1 MKRLERL
8 ARTTGSLFPCGGAI
22 HRGLLALAALAVS
35 AVWSCA
41 SPQVANP
48 GEQVAQALAAAPDD
62 LAEGARILGYATD
75 GTVVQLREGSNDF
88 ICLASN
94 PANER
99 FSSSCYHASLEPYF
113 ARGRELD
120 AEGASREDRYRI
132 RYEEMEAG
140 ALPMPVMSATQ
151 YIFDGMW
158 DSETRTAVG
167 LLRWVIY
174 VPGATEESI
183 GLSAAPVQGGPY
195 LMSAGT
201 PGAHIM
207 IVPPRDG

>member
-1 MKRLERL
+1 MKPTIE
-8 ARTTGSLFPCGGAI
+8 
-22 HRGLLALAALAVS
+22 RGLLALAALAAS
-35 AVWSCA
+35 AAWSCA
-41 SPQVANP
+41 TPQVANP
-48 GEQVAQALAAAPDD
+48 DEQIAQALAAAPDD

-75 GTVVQLREGSNDF
+75 GAVVQLREGSNDF

-120 AEGASREDRYRI
+120 AEGTSREDRYRI

-140 ALPMPVMSATQ
+140 ALATPVMSAAQ
-151 YIFDGMW
+151 YIFDGTW
-158 DSETRTAVG
+158 DSETLSAEG
-167 LLRWVIY
+167 ALRWVIY
-174 VPGATEESI
+174 VPGATGESI
-183 GLSAAPVQGGPY
+183 GLSVAPVEGGPY

-207 IVPPRDG
+207 IVPPRDR